1 MKMKLSRTR
10 RHLAKK
16 GLPAITCI
24 AILFCCSFSTA
35 AEPVSAQADIL
46 TAIPLSSAP
55 LNIQQTLSKGSDF
68 NAIRILPDDNL
79 YSITAEN
86 EDGKGKIELYSTPVK
101 FTDDDGN
108 VSFID
113 TGMTQNGMMRSLF
126 DGYSYKNTANSFTA
140 EFSTNAEKGFSLNKQ
155 FTFGVYQAD
164 TEAAKGYVDTDELG
178 NGRMVYEDFY
188 GSGTTLAHT
197 NINTGVKNEIVLTEP
212 AEQNVFS
219 FLYTSSTHD
228 LVLAEDNAAVFLVDQ
243 ADEENIDYI
252 FQPIYVYDSY
262 KAESLEAPGS
272 FKHFTEDSTYQLT
285 PINDTQTRVDIIV
298 PEEFLSSPEVV
309 YPVQITAASSEGV
322 LETPNSA
329 AIVDDT
335 YVKESSPSSNYY
347 LLDYMSFGYNSGRI
361 HGYVRFPQ
369 MVTLPA
375 GTSID
380 RAEFILR
387 FRSGQTTAD
396 PSGGACSRVTT
407 FREGKDITWNTRPS
421 SGADRVTANHIWEE
435 GEIRYYK
442 FPVTNIV
449 SKWLN
454 GTAAN
459 NGFQFGYN
467 NEYYNDYNSV
477 VSSDGEAYRA
487 PKLLVYYKTVGSGPA
502 YGITSGQT
510 YYLRNANSGYYL
522 DVPNSSSA
530 DGTDLKQYCLN
541 GGTNQRFRIVYNSST
556 RDYSLYPV
564 HAPNSAM
571 EITNGSTAN
580 DAVVQIWTKPSS
592 GLLNSQRFSIVR
604 NSNGSYRLL
613 SYSSNYTKAVVV
625 KSALTNEG
633 ASIIQYSDNGSTNG
647 FWYIEPANKT
657 IKTNTNS
664 SANSSYNREWAANY
678 AETYGPNPNTKYK
691 YFGEDGGDCTNF
703 VSQCLYAGTLPMLPT
718 NGVWGVTDKSA
729 VENWF
734 YIAGVAGLDWY
745 SVSFTSATR
754 FNQHWGQS
762 NMRAFQTIEY
772 INGDEALKD
781 IDFLTW
787 YLKKGDVIQF
797 KLSDGT
803 FTHSMIIYDD
813 NEICDGNHRGQ
824 SGTCSGKDKKELLYA
839 QHSTNSAGN
848 YNNGHVRAL
857 LENNDNRIV
866 FTKIKRDV

>member
-1 MKMKLSRTR
+1 
-10 RHLAKK
+10 
-16 GLPAITCI
+16 
-24 AILFCCSFSTA
+24 
-35 AEPVSAQADIL
+35 
-46 TAIPLSSAP
+46 
-55 LNIQQTLSKGSDF
+55 
-68 NAIRILPDDNL
+68 
-79 YSITAEN
+79 
-86 EDGKGKIELYSTPVK
+86 
-101 FTDDDGN
+101 
-108 VSFID
+108 
-113 TGMTQNGMMRSLF
+113 
-126 DGYSYKNTANSFTA
+126 
-140 EFSTNAEKGFSLNKQ
+140 
-155 FTFGVYQAD
+155 
-164 TEAAKGYVDTDELG
+164 
-178 NGRMVYEDFY
+178 MVYEDIY
-188 GSGTTLAHT
+188 GSGTSLAHT

-228 LVLAEDNAAVFLVDQ
+228 LVPAEDDAAVFLVDK

-252 FQPIYVYDSY
+252 FQPIYVCDSY
-262 KAESLEAPGS
+262 KAESQEAPGA
-272 FKHFTEDSTYQLT
+272 FKHFTEGSTYRLT
-285 PINDTQTRVDIIV
+285 PVSDTQTRVDIVV
-298 PEEFLSSPEVV
+298 PEEFLNSPEVV
-309 YPVQITAASSEGV
+309 YPVQITAASSEGY
-322 LETPNSA
+322 LETDNSA

-335 YVKESSPSSNYY
+335 FVKESSPNSNYY
-347 LLDYMSFGYNSGRI
+347 LYDYMSFGYNGGRM
-361 HGYVRFPQ
+361 HGYVRFPD

-407 FREGKDITWNTRPS
+407 FREGKDITWNARPD
-421 SGADRVTANHIWEE
+421 SGADRVTASHIWEE

-454 GTAAN
+454 GTAI

-502 YGITSGQT
+502 SGILSGET

-522 DVPNSSSA
+522 DVPNGSST

-541 GGTNQRFRIVYNSST
+541 GGANQRFRIVYNIST

-592 GLLNSQRFSIVR
+592 GLLNSQRFDIVR

-613 SYSSNYTKAVVV
+613 SYSSRYTKAVVV

-633 ASIIQYSDNGSTNG
+633 ASIIQYTDNGSTNG
-647 FWYIEPANKT
+647 FWYIEPANKSMRT
-657 IKTNTNS
+657 RTDTS
-664 SANSSYNREWAANY
+664 VNSSYNRDAAANY
-678 AETYGPNPNTKYK
+678 AIAYGPNPN
-691 YFGEDGGDCTNF
+691 EDYEFFSSGGDCTNF
-703 VSQCLYAGTLPMLPT
+703 VSQCISSGGLLMIPEQKDVGLFTS
-718 NGVWGVTDKSA
+718 KSDIK
-729 VENWF
+729 NWF
-734 YIAGVAGLDWY
+734 YSPSILDSYADDW
-745 SVSFTSATR
+745 VSDTFISATA
-754 FNQHWGQS
+754 FNKHWGQT

-772 INGDEALKD
+772 ASGNEALKD

-787 YLKKGDVIQF
+787 YLKKGDVIQL
-797 KLSDGT
+797 KKDDDTLW
-803 FTHSMIIYDD
+803 HSMIIYDD
-813 NEICDGNHRGQ
+813 NEICDGEHKGQ
-824 SGTCSGKDKKELLYA
+824 SGICQNNGKKELLYA
-839 QHSTNSAGN
+839 QHSTDLSGC
-848 YNNGHVRAL
+848 YIQGHLRYL
-857 LENNDNRIV
+857 LKDNDNRIV

>member
-1 MKMKLSRTR
+1 MKLSRAK
-10 RHLAKK
+10 RHLVRK
-16 GLPAITCI
+16 GLPVITGM
-24 AILFCCSFSTA
+24 AILFCCSFSIA
-35 AEPVSAQADIL
+35 AEPAVKHADAL
-46 TAIPLSSAP
+46 TAVPLSSAP
-55 LNIQQTLSKGSDF
+55 FNIQQTLTKDGDF
-68 NAIRILPDDNL
+68 NAVTILPDDNL

-86 EDGKGKIELYSTPVK
+86 AEGKGKIELYSTPVK
-101 FTDDDGN
+101 FTDEDGT

-113 TGMTQNGMMRSLF
+113 TGMTQNSTRRSLF

-155 FTFGVYQAD
+155 FTFGAYQAD
-164 TEAAKGYVDTDELG
+164 TNAAKGYINTDELG
-178 NGRMVYEDFY
+178 NGRMVYEDIY
-188 GSGTTLAHT
+188 GSGTSLAHT

-228 LVLAEDNAAVFLVDQ
+228 LVPAEDDAAVFLVDK

-252 FQPIYVYDSY
+252 FQPIYVCDSY
-262 KAESLEAPGS
+262 KAESQEAPGA
-272 FKHFTEDSTYQLT
+272 FKHFTEGSTYRLT
-285 PINDTQTRVDIIV
+285 PVSDTQTRVDIVV
-298 PEEFLSSPEVV
+298 PEEFLNSPEVV
-309 YPVQITAASSEGV
+309 YPVQITAASSEGY
-322 LETPNSA
+322 LETDNSA

-335 YVKESSPSSNYY
+335 FVKESSPNSNYY
-347 LLDYMSFGYNSGRI
+347 LYDYMSFGYNGGRM
-361 HGYVRFPQ
+361 HGYVRFPD

-407 FREGKDITWNTRPS
+407 FREGKDITWNTRPD
-421 SGADRVTANHIWEE
+421 SGAGLITTDHIWED

-442 FPVTNIV
+442 FPVTHIV
-449 SKWLN
+449 SQWLD
-454 GTAAN
+454 GTAN
-459 NGFQFGYN
+459 INGFKFGYC

-502 YGITSGQT
+502 SGILSGET

-522 DVPNSSSA
+522 DVPNGSST

-541 GGTNQRFRIVYNSST
+541 GGANQRFRIVYNIST

-592 GLLNSQRFSIVR
+592 GLLNSQRFDIVR

-613 SYSSNYTKAVVV
+613 SYSSRYTKAVVV

-633 ASIIQYSDNGSTNG
+633 ASIIQYTDNGSTNG
-647 FWYIEPANKT
+647 FWYIEPTNKSIRT
-657 IKTNTNS
+657 RTDTS
-664 SANSSYNREWAANY
+664 VNSSYNRDAAANY
-678 AETYGPNPNTKYK
+678 AVTYGPNPN
-691 YFGEDGGDCTNF
+691 EDYEFFSSGGDCTNF
-703 VSQCLYAGTLPMLPT
+703 VSQCILSGGLPMVANPWGSELPSQ
-718 NGVWGVTDKSA
+718 TDTA
-729 VENWF
+729 NWF
-734 YIAGVAGLDWY
+734 YLRGVPLTYLDDW
-745 SVSFTSATR
+745 VSDTFISATN
-754 FNQHWGQS
+754 FNKHWGQT

-772 INGDEALKD
+772 ASGNEALKD

-787 YLKKGDVIQF
+787 YLKKGDIIQL
-797 KLSDGT
+797 KKDDGK

-813 NEICDGNHRGQ
+813 NEICDGKHIGQ
-824 SGTCSGKDKKELLYA
+824 SGTCQNNGKKELLYA
-839 QHSTNSAGN
+839 QHSSSLSGCYIQGHLRYLLKDN
-848 YNNGHVRAL
+848 Y
-857 LENNDNRIV
+857 NRIV